1 MCVQCKK
8 KGIHLALFFI
18 DNRVYIWSREN
29 ETLLETLEGH
39 DSTVNCV
46 SWCPVEPMQFVS
58 ASDDHTIRV

>member
-1 MCVQCKK
+1 MHCKK
-8 KGIHLALFFI
+8 KKKVINPASFL

-39 DSTVNCV
+39 DNTVNCV